1 MSKSKSDSCEFC
13 GRAGVQTKLVT
24 RSYGKGASLLVIESI
39 PLHSCPH
46 CGEAYFT
53 AATLHEIERIRALRN
68 AVSVVRPVAV
78 ATFA

>member
-24 RSYGKGASLLVIESI
+24 RSYGEGASLLVVEGI
-39 PLHSCPH
+39 PLHSSPH

-53 AATLHEIERIRALRN
+53 AGTLHGIERIRALRK

>member
-1 MSKSKSDSCEFC
+1 MWKPKLKACEVC
-13 GRAGVQTKLVT
+13 GRAGVQTKAVT

-46 CGEAYFT
+46 CGEVYFT
-53 AATLHEIERIRALRN
+53 AGTLHEIERIRALRK